1 MKRIAALILT
11 FTLALGCFAGCA
23 AQEEKTSGGFDG
35 TLEELAA
42 KIYENHSALELRLMT
57 MEMDLTDPDA
67 MRYNAGLSDVSGLSE
82 AVISEPMMGSQAYSL
97 VLVRVKE
104 TADAGKVAQTM
115 FDNIDTRKWICVEA
129 DTKTAAYCGDVVM
142 FFMVGS
148 NFSEQVTPQTM
159 LDAFKASVSG
169 DVTVVG

>member
-1 MKRIAALILT
+1 MKRIAALTLA
-11 FTLALGCFAGCA
+11 FVLALGYFAGCA
-23 AQEEKTSGGFDG
+23 AQETTSGGFDG

-57 MEMDLTDPDA
+57 MEMDLSDPDA
-67 MRYNAGLSDVSGLSE
+67 MGYNAGLSDVSDVEE
-82 AVISEPMMGSQAYSL
+82 ALISEPMMGSQAYSL

-104 TADAGKVAQTM
+104 GADAGAIAKTM
-115 FDNIDTRKWICVEA
+115 LDNIDTRKWICVEA
-129 DTKTAAYCGDVVM
+129 DTKTAAYCGDIAM

-148 NFSEQVTPQTM
+148 NFSDQVTTQTM